1 LRKIVVR
8 IMAAVVLAGGL
19 LGINAVSASA
29 NPPSRQTCYRTYD
42 DGVFRKSHYVLDYQ
56 TYHVCSY
63 FKWTQ
68 GIYQGHAVISKPGVL
83 R

>member
-1 LRKIVVR
+1 MRKTIAR
-8 IMAAVVLAGGL
+8 ILAPL
-19 LGINAVSASA
+19 FLASAFIGIGATAASA

-68 GIYQGHAVISKPGVL
+68 GVYQGHAVIDKPGVL